1 MTVPVAATMPSVR
14 LIGAPGVVGGI
25 SDVVMVSGSAT
36 GGVVSPAA
44 TSSVFT
50 DCATAAGVTAADAS

>member
-1 MTVPVAATMPSVR
+1 MTAPVAATNLSVR

-25 SDVVMVSGSAT
+25 SDVAMVSGIAT
-36 GGVVSPAA
+36 GGVVPPAA
-44 TSSVFT
+44 TSTVFT